1 MLQSPCRMGKT
12 QRAIDLLSDEQ
23 FVKLDVNLRYFRE
36 RYDTILGSHERMA
49 RYARE
54 RSRQPYR
61 RVKRLFYE

>member
-1 MLQSPCRMGKT
+1 MLQSPFRMGKT

-54 RSRQPYR
+54 RSR
-61 RVKRLFYE
+61 